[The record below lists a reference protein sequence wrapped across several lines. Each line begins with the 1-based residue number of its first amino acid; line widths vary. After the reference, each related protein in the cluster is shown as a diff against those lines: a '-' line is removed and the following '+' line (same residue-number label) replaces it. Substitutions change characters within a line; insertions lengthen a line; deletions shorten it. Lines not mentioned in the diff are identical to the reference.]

1 MFEAFAHGGFL
12 YFDEVGNG
20 DLKAS
25 ANDDNVR
32 YLSLTG
38 VITKRST
45 HDRKFQPA
53 LDALKTKYFGHAP
66 KNPVILHRRELIN
79 RQNAFRVL
87 ADGTIRE
94 SFDSELLALIEALPY
109 RVITVAID
117 KRQHLNQYAVWRFDP
132 YHYCMRCMIERYV
145 LLLNDAGLT
154 GDVVGEARTKKV
166 DKKLKASFARLYE
179 EGTDQIAGAVVRKRL
194 TSQNVKLEPKS
205 ANVAGLQI
213 ADLIAH
219 PSFRA
224 MRLTRENKELPND
237 FGAKI
242 VQILNDKKYR
252 RSRNSGQIYGYGLK
266 WLP

>member
-1 MFEAFAHGGFL
+1 MSVRL

-38 VITKRST
+38 VITLKSI

-53 LDALKTKYFGHAP
+53 LDGLKAKYFGDWPHQ
-66 KNPVILHRRELIN
+66 PVILHRRELIN
-79 RQNAFRVL
+79 RIGPFAVL
-87 ADGTIRE
+87 RDDKLRSE
-94 SFDSELLALIEALPY
+94 FDDDLLKAINDLSD
-109 RVITVAID
+109 RVITVTID

-132 YHYCMRCMIERYV
+132 YHYCMTCMIERYV
-145 LLLNDAGLT
+145 RLLDEADLV
-154 GDVVGEARTKKV
+154 GDIMGEARTKKV
-166 DKKLKASFARLYE
+166 DKKLKASFVRLYE
-179 EGTDQIAGAVVRKRL
+179 EGTDSVSSELVRKRL
-194 TSQNVKLEPKS
+194 TSKNIKLEPKT

-219 PSFRA
+219 PSCRA
-224 MRLTRENKELPND
+224 MRLTRENKEAPDD
-237 FGAKI
+237 FGTKI
-242 VQILNDKKYR
+242 VRILNDKKYR
-252 RSRNSGQIYGYGLK
+252 RSKHNNQIYGYGLK